1 MSVLNEDA
9 PLVARVLPD
18 VSGLEKRFDYLVPD
32 TLRDQVRVGTMVRIQ
47 LGTRRV
53 GGWVVSL
60 GPADGSVPI
69 ERLKP
74 IAKVRGWGPSPE
86 MIELAEWG
94 AWRWCGR
101 IRSIL
106 TVASPSR
113 AVTRLVSPV
122 RSTASGSAA
131 GWSGVVRIP
140 AAADGYDAIRKAC
153 GAGPA
158 LVIVPSVAGVQVIAA
173 RLRAD
178 GLGVAVMP
186 DGWSQA
192 MAGADV
198 VIGARGAVW
207 APCGGLRTVVVVDEH
222 DESLQDERNPTW
234 HARDVA
240 IERAHRSG
248 AECVLI
254 SPAPSL
260 AALEWA
266 GARLRRPSRLAERD
280 GWPIVDVVDMDDI
293 EPWVTSMLSSRLI
306 QQLRNPER
314 RVVCV
319 HNSPG
324 RARRL
329 ACRACRTVATC
340 ERCEAAVEEWDEG
353 TLSCRRCGTQR
364 PKVCGQCGS
373 GAMANLRP
381 GIKRLREEVAAAAG
395 REAVEVSAADGDD
408 EPPEAGVYVGTE
420 AVLHRVRRADTV
432 AFLDLDAE
440 LLAPRYRAAEQ
451 AMGLLVR
458 AARLVGPRAEGG
470 RLIVQTRL
478 PRHPVV
484 DAALYADPG
493 RLAAAEQTSR
503 RALGFP
509 PYGALASVAGTGA
522 ADWLAATNL
531 ITASIDDRF
540 LARASTWAALADE
553 LAAAARPPGSRLRV
567 VVDPPRE

>member
-1 MSVLNEDA
+1 MQDA

-32 TLRDQVRVGTMVRIQ
+32 AVRDQVRVGTMVRIQ

-53 GGWVVSL
+53 GGWVVEV
-60 GPADGSVPI
+60 GPADGSVPLD
-69 ERLKP
+69 RLKP

-86 MIELAEWG
+86 VIELAQWG

-106 TVASPSR
+106 TVASPTR
-113 AVTRLVSPV
+113 AVARLASPA
-122 RSTASGSAA
+122 RTTAVGLAS

-140 AAADGYDAIRKAC
+140 AADDPYDAIRTAC

-158 LVIVPSVAGVQVIAA
+158 LVIVPSVATMLVIAA

-207 APCGGLRTVVVVDEH
+207 APCSGLRSVVVVDEH
-222 DESLQDERNPTW
+222 DESLQEERNPTW

-240 IERAHRSG
+240 VERARRSG

-260 AALEWA
+260 TALEWA
-266 GARLRRPSRLAERD
+266 GARLLRPSRLAERE

-306 QQLRNPER
+306 QQLRNPDR

-319 HNSPG
+319 HNTPG
-324 RARRL
+324 RSRRL
-329 ACRACRTVATC
+329 ACRSCRTVAVC
-340 ERCEAAVEEWDEG
+340 ERCEAGVEEWTEG
-353 TLSCRRCGTQR
+353 TLSCRRCGTAR
-364 PKVCGQCGS
+364 PKVCLQCGS

-381 GIKRLREEVAAAAG
+381 GIKRLREELAAAAG
-395 REAVEVSAADGDD
+395 RDAVEVSAADGDA

-420 AVLHRVRRADTV
+420 AVLHRVRRADTI
-432 AFLDLDAE
+432 AFLDFDAE

-458 AARLVGPRAEGG
+458 AARLVGHRGDGG
-470 RLIVQTRL
+470 RLLIQTRL
-478 PRHPVV
+478 PGHPVV
-484 DAALYADPG
+484 AAALHADPG
-493 RLAAAEQTSR
+493 RLATAEQALR
-503 RALGFP
+503 RSLRFP
-509 PYGALASVAGTGA
+509 PFGALAAVAGPGA
-522 ADWLAATNL
+522 VEWLAATGL
-531 ITASIDDRF
+531 TTAAVDDRS
-540 LARASTWAALADE
+540 LVRASTWTELADG
-553 LAAAARPPGSRLRV
+553 LASVPRRPGSRLRV

>member
-1 MSVLNEDA
+1 MLDDDA

-32 TLRDQVRVGTMVRIQ
+32 AVRDQVRVGTIVRIQ

-53 GGWVVSL
+53 GGWVVGL
-60 GPADGSVPI
+60 GPADGTVALD
-69 ERLKP
+69 RLKP
-74 IAKVRGWGPSPE
+74 IAKVRGWGPAPE
-86 MIELAEWG
+86 VIELAQWG

-106 TVASPSR
+106 TVASPAR
-113 AVTRLVSPV
+113 AVTRLAAPARSLAPDASP
-122 RSTASGSAA
+122 

-140 AAADGYDAIRKAC
+140 AAADPYGAIREAC

-158 LVIVPSVAGVQVIAA
+158 LVIVPSVAGVQVVAA

-178 GLGVAVMP
+178 GLAVAVMP

-192 MAGADV
+192 MAGTDV

-207 APCGGLRTVVVVDEH
+207 APCSGLRSVVVVDEH
-222 DESLQDERNPTW
+222 DESLQEERNPTW

-240 IERAHRSG
+240 IERARRSG
-248 AECVLI
+248 AECILI

-260 AALEWA
+260 TALEWA
-266 GARLRRPSRLAERD
+266 GTRLQRPSRLAERN
-280 GWPIVDVVDMDDI
+280 GWPIVDVVDMDDV

-306 QQLRNPER
+306 QQLRNPDR
-314 RVVCV
+314 RVICV

-340 ERCEAAVEEWDEG
+340 EQCEAAVEEWDEG

-364 PKVCGQCGS
+364 PKVCGHCGS
-373 GAMANLRP
+373 GALANLRP
-381 GIKRLREEVAAAAG
+381 GIKRLREELAAAAG
-395 REAVEVSAADGDD
+395 REVIEVSGADGDG
-408 EPPEAGVYVGTE
+408 EPVDAGIYVGTE
-420 AVLHRVRRADTV
+420 AVLHRIRRADTV

-458 AARLVGPRAEGG
+458 AARLVGPRADGG

-493 RLAAAEQTSR
+493 RLAATEQASR

-509 PYGALASVAGTGA
+509 PFGALASVGGTGA
-522 ADWLAATNL
+522 ADWLAATDL
-531 ITASIDDRF
+531 VTAPIDGRM
-540 LARASTWAALADE
+540 LARAPSWAALADG
-553 LAAAARPPGSRLRV
+553 LAAVPRPPGSRLRV
-567 VVDPPRE
+567 VVDPPRD